1 MENLSR
7 SNYKMRMINYL
18 TQNNRE
24 KLSQYIKGHLS
35 VTDICEETGMPRYV
49 FYTAINTINPNIT
62 KLRRNTK
69 VGELNIIMEQLSQA
83 IPYEFVQFDD
93 SKVFKNVENFRN
105 ISDNY
110 QKIQIRNTLS
120 KHDFDLKDIK
130 MINIDSCYTWLKK
143 YLAKQDLLEGKL
155 TGYKIAKKLG
165 IYTNEVYYIKKV
177 IANNG
182 KYLVKNISSK
192 QEEAFQ
198 QNMKIYEEYIE
209 GLSTKTLS
217 QTYDIEEWII
227 NIVISVFKELERM
240 LILEYIERDNNK
252 EAFLD
257 GNITANDIS
266 QLFKLDKKRV
276 TDILLHLTEQQV
288 EVDVEQ
294 TDDVLQEVTTVLIPQ
309 LRYSIPV
316 EKLNINS
323 RLLFGT
329 GVGFKKKSIKEKR
342 TLIRNLL
349 IKLNYDTADFSL
361 VTQQEVEDMY
371 KQVNAYNELKIGKM
385 KPFRI
390 VGLYQITNKRKYEL
404 IGQIKDNQHHIFSE
418 IPAIQEERFFGNVE
432 LYLSYKLGVS
442 TDDLLEKHNVNKQ
455 IFEQLIEIYH
465 ELDVKLVNAYLSK
478 KSPETLEE
486 YIDGSFDDDSLSKEL
501 NIDFKTLGTVLNMID
516 PDIKNVRDKQ
526 IEKRKKE
533 TEALILQ
540 ISRAIPF
547 EKLVF
552 DPLVVLGCHTRYHNW
567 NKYKQKDV
575 LKELCKEHGYDYMIM
590 NTVKLNAWLKRYL
603 LKQDHNLG
611 KLAMNEMVQRY
622 NVNIEIAREV
632 MANDGEP
639 LLEPLTPYQE
649 KHMREGLDILNAYLE
664 GTPVEEISYIY
675 NIEDWLTNLTIDCF
689 YDTEYNR
696 IESSLLKNKA
706 SMVKEYRNGEITK
719 ETMIKKHQ
727 FNPAILEKVL
737 DNIDIG

>member
-1 MENLSR
+1 MDNLSR

-49 FYTAINTINPNIT
+49 FYTAINTINPDIT

-93 SKVFKNVENFRN
+93 SKVFKNVENFRG

-110 QKIQIRNTLS
+110 QKIQIRNTLT

-130 MINIDSCYTWLKK
+130 MVNIDSCFTWFKK
-143 YLAKQDLLEGKL
+143 YLVKQDLLDGKL

-209 GLSTKTLS
+209 GQSTKTLS

-257 GNITANDIS
+257 GILTANDIS

-294 TDDVLQEVTTVLIPQ
+294 TDDVLQEVKNVLIPQ

-316 EKLNINS
+316 EKLDINS

-371 KQVNAYNELKIGKM
+371 KQVNAYNELKLGKM

-404 IGQIKDNQHHIFSE
+404 MGQIKDNQHHIFSE

-442 TDDLLEKHNVNKQ
+442 TDDLLEKYDISKD

-486 YIDGSFDDDSLSKEL
+486 YIDGSFDDDSLAKEL
-501 NIDFKTLGTVLNMID
+501 NVDFKTLGTVLNMID

-526 IEKRKKE
+526 IAKRKKE

-575 LKELCKEHGYDYMIM
+575 LKELCKEHGYDFMIM

-649 KHMREGLDILNAYLE
+649 KHMHEGLDILNAYLE
-664 GTPVEEISYIY
+664 GTPVEDISYIY

-706 SMVKEYRNGEITK
+706 SMVKEYRNGEVTK

-727 FNPAILEKVL
+727 FNPAILDKVL
-737 DNIDIG
+737 DNIEI

>member
-1 MENLSR
+1 MDNLSR

-49 FYTAINTINPNIT
+49 FYTAINTINPDIT

-93 SKVFKNVENFRN
+93 SKVFKNVENFRG
-105 ISDNY
+105 ISDTY
-110 QKIQIRNTLS
+110 QKIQIRNTLT

-130 MINIDSCYTWLKK
+130 MVNIDSCFTWFKK
-143 YLAKQDLLEGKL
+143 YLVKQDLLDGKL

-209 GLSTKTLS
+209 GQSTKTLS
-217 QTYDIEEWII
+217 QIYDIEEWII

-257 GNITANDIS
+257 GVLTANDIS

-294 TDDVLQEVTTVLIPQ
+294 TDDVLQEVKNVLIPQ

-316 EKLNINS
+316 EKLDINS

-371 KQVNAYNELKIGKM
+371 KQVNAYNELKLGKM

-404 IGQIKDNQHHIFSE
+404 MGQIKDNQHHIFSE

-442 TDDLLEKHNVNKQ
+442 TDELLEKYDISKDV
-455 IFEQLIEIYH
+455 FEQLIEIYH

-501 NIDFKTLGTVLNMID
+501 NVDFKTLGTVLNMID
-516 PDIKNVRDKQ
+516 PDIKDVRDKQ
-526 IEKRKKE
+526 IAKRKKE

-649 KHMREGLDILNAYLE
+649 KHMHEGLDILNAYLE

>member
-1 MENLSR
+1 M
-7 SNYKMRMINYL
+7 

-49 FYTAINTINPNIT
+49 FYTAINTINPDIT

-93 SKVFKNVENFRN
+93 SKVFKNVENFRG

-110 QKIQIRNTLS
+110 QKIQIRNTLT

-130 MINIDSCYTWLKK
+130 MVNIDSCFTWFKK
-143 YLAKQDLLEGKL
+143 YLVKQDLLDGKL

-209 GLSTKTLS
+209 GQSTKTLS
-217 QTYDIEEWII
+217 QIYDIEEWII

-257 GNITANDIS
+257 GVLTANDIS

-294 TDDVLQEVTTVLIPQ
+294 TDDVLQEVKNVLISQ

-316 EKLNINS
+316 EKLDINS

-371 KQVNAYNELKIGKM
+371 KQVNAYNELKLGKM

-404 IGQIKDNQHHIFSE
+404 MGQIKDNQHHIFSE

-442 TDDLLEKHNVNKQ
+442 TDDLLKKYDISKD

-486 YIDGSFDDDSLSKEL
+486 YIDGSFDDDSLSNEL
-501 NIDFKTLGTVLNMID
+501 NVDFKTLGTVLNMID
-516 PDIKNVRDKQ
+516 PDIKNVRGKQ
-526 IEKRKKE
+526 IAKRKKE

-575 LKELCKEHGYDYMIM
+575 LKELCKEHGYDFMIM

-632 MANDGEP
+632 MVNDGEP

-649 KHMREGLDILNAYLE
+649 KHMHEGLDILNAYIE

-689 YDTEYNR
+689 HDTEYNR

-737 DNIDIG
+737 DNID

>member
-1 MENLSR
+1 M
-7 SNYKMRMINYL
+7 

-49 FYTAINTINPNIT
+49 FYTAINTINPDIT

-93 SKVFKNVENFRN
+93 SKVFKNVENFRG

-110 QKIQIRNTLS
+110 QKIQIRNTLT

-130 MINIDSCYTWLKK
+130 MVNIDSCFTWFKK
-143 YLAKQDLLEGKL
+143 YLVKQDLIDGKL

-209 GLSTKTLS
+209 GQSTKTLS

-257 GNITANDIS
+257 GILTANDIS

-294 TDDVLQEVTTVLIPQ
+294 TDDVLQEVKNVLIPQ

-316 EKLNINS
+316 EKLDINS

-371 KQVNAYNELKIGKM
+371 KQVNAYNELKLGKM

-404 IGQIKDNQHHIFSE
+404 MGQIKDNQHHIFSE

-442 TDDLLEKHNVNKQ
+442 TDDLLEKYDISKD

-486 YIDGSFDDDSLSKEL
+486 YIDGSFDDDSLAKEL
-501 NIDFKTLGTVLNMID
+501 NVDFKTLGTVLNMID

-526 IEKRKKE
+526 IAKRKKE
-533 TEALILQ
+533 TETLILQ

-649 KHMREGLDILNAYLE
+649 KHMHEGLDILNAYLE

>member
-1 MENLSR
+1 M
-7 SNYKMRMINYL
+7 

-49 FYTAINTINPNIT
+49 FYTAINTINPDIT

-93 SKVFKNVENFRN
+93 SKVFKNVENFRG
-105 ISDNY
+105 ISDTY
-110 QKIQIRNTLS
+110 QKIQIRNTLT

-130 MINIDSCYTWLKK
+130 MVNIDSCFTWFKK
-143 YLAKQDLLEGKL
+143 YLVKQDLLDGKL

-209 GLSTKTLS
+209 GQSTKTLS
-217 QTYDIEEWII
+217 QIYDIEEWII

-257 GNITANDIS
+257 GVITANDIS

-294 TDDVLQEVTTVLIPQ
+294 TDDVLQEVKNVLIPQ

-316 EKLNINS
+316 EKLDINS

-371 KQVNAYNELKIGKM
+371 KQVNAYNELKLGKM

-404 IGQIKDNQHHIFSE
+404 MGQIKDNQHHIFSE

-442 TDDLLEKHNVNKQ
+442 TDELLEKYDISKDV
-455 IFEQLIEIYH
+455 FEQLIEIYH

-501 NIDFKTLGTVLNMID
+501 NVDFKTLGTVLNMID

-526 IEKRKKE
+526 IAKRKKE

-649 KHMREGLDILNAYLE
+649 KHMHEGLDILNAYLE

-696 IESSLLKNKA
+696 IESSLLKNKG

-737 DNIDIG
+737 DNINIG

>member
-1 MENLSR
+1 
-7 SNYKMRMINYL
+7 MRMINYL

-49 FYTAINTINPNIT
+49 FYTAINTINPDIT

-83 IPYEFVQFDD
+83 IPYEFIQFDD
-93 SKVFKNVENFRN
+93 SKVFKNVENFRG

-110 QKIQIRNTLS
+110 QKIQIRNTLT

-130 MINIDSCYTWLKK
+130 MVNIDSCFTWFKK
-143 YLAKQDLLEGKL
+143 YLVKQDLLEGKL

-209 GLSTKTLS
+209 GQSTKTLS
-217 QTYDIEEWII
+217 QIYDIEEWII

-257 GNITANDIS
+257 GVLTANDIS

-294 TDDVLQEVTTVLIPQ
+294 TDDVLQEVKNVLIPQ

-316 EKLNINS
+316 EKLDINS

-361 VTQQEVEDMY
+361 VTQREVEDMY

-404 IGQIKDNQHHIFSE
+404 MGQIKDNQHHIFSE

-432 LYLSYKLGVS
+432 LYLSYKSGVS
-442 TDDLLEKHNVNKQ
+442 TDDLLEKYDISKD

-501 NIDFKTLGTVLNMID
+501 NVDFKTLGTVLNMID

-526 IEKRKKE
+526 IAKRKKE

-575 LKELCKEHGYDYMIM
+575 LKELCEEHGYDYMIM

-649 KHMREGLDILNAYLE
+649 KHMVEGLDILNAYLE

-675 NIEDWLTNLTIDCF
+675 NIEDWLTKLTIDCF

-737 DNIDIG
+737 DNIDMG

>member
-1 MENLSR
+1 M
-7 SNYKMRMINYL
+7 

-49 FYTAINTINPNIT
+49 FYTAINTINPGIT

-69 VGELNIIMEQLSQA
+69 VSELNIIMEQLSQA

-93 SKVFKNVENFRN
+93 SKVFKNVENFRG

-110 QKIQIRNTLS
+110 QKIQIRNTLT
-120 KHDFDLKDIK
+120 KHDFDLKNIK
-130 MINIDSCYTWLKK
+130 MVNIDSCFTWFKK
-143 YLAKQDLLEGKL
+143 YLVKQDLLDGKL

-209 GLSTKTLS
+209 GQSTETLS
-217 QTYDIEEWII
+217 QIYDIEEWII

-257 GNITANDIS
+257 GVLTANDIS

-288 EVDVEQ
+288 EVDIEQ
-294 TDDVLQEVTTVLIPQ
+294 TDDVLQEVKNVLIPQ

-316 EKLNINS
+316 EKLDINS

-371 KQVNAYNELKIGKM
+371 KQVNAYNELKLGKM

-404 IGQIKDNQHHIFSE
+404 MGQIKDNQHHIFSE

-442 TDDLLEKHNVNKQ
+442 TDDLLKKYDISKD

-478 KSPETLEE
+478 KSPEALEE

-501 NIDFKTLGTVLNMID
+501 NVDFKTLGTVLNMID

-526 IEKRKKE
+526 IAKRKKE

-575 LKELCKEHGYDYMIM
+575 LKELCKKHGYDYMIM

-649 KHMREGLDILNAYLE
+649 KHMHEGLDILNAYLE

-675 NIEDWLTNLTIDCF
+675 NIEDRLTNLTIDCF

>member
-1 MENLSR
+1 
-7 SNYKMRMINYL
+7 MINYL

-93 SKVFKNVENFRN
+93 SKVFKNVENFRG

-110 QKIQIRNTLS
+110 QKIQIRNTLT

-130 MINIDSCYTWLKK
+130 MVNIDSCFTWFKK
-143 YLAKQDLLEGKL
+143 YLVKQDLLDGKL

-209 GLSTKTLS
+209 GQSTKTLS

-257 GNITANDIS
+257 GILTANDIS

-288 EVDVEQ
+288 EIDVEQ

-442 TDDLLEKHNVNKQ
+442 TDDLLEKYDTSKD

-501 NIDFKTLGTVLNMID
+501 NVDFKTLGTVLNMID

-526 IEKRKKE
+526 IAKRKKE

-719 ETMIKKHQ
+719 KTMIKKHQ

>member
-1 MENLSR
+1 MSG

-49 FYTAINTINPNIT
+49 FYTAINTINPDIT

-69 VGELNIIMEQLSQA
+69 VSELNIIMEQLLQA

-93 SKVFKNVENFRN
+93 SKVFKNVENFRG

-110 QKIQIRNTLS
+110 QKIQIRNTLT

-130 MINIDSCYTWLKK
+130 MVNIDSCFTWFKK
-143 YLAKQDLLEGKL
+143 YLVKQDLLDGKL

-209 GLSTKTLS
+209 GQSTETLS
-217 QTYDIEEWII
+217 QIYDIEEWII

-257 GNITANDIS
+257 GVLTANDIS

-288 EVDVEQ
+288 EVDIEQ
-294 TDDVLQEVTTVLIPQ
+294 TDDVLQEVKNVLIPQ

-316 EKLNINS
+316 EKLDINS

-371 KQVNAYNELKIGKM
+371 KQVNAYNELKLGKM

-404 IGQIKDNQHHIFSE
+404 MGQIKDNQHHIFSE

-432 LYLSYKLGVS
+432 LYLSYKLGIS
-442 TDDLLEKHNVNKQ
+442 TDDLLEKYDISKG

-501 NIDFKTLGTVLNMID
+501 NVDFKTLGTVLNMID

-526 IEKRKKE
+526 IAKRKKE

-575 LKELCKEHGYDYMIM
+575 LKELCKEHGYDFMIM

-649 KHMREGLDILNAYLE
+649 KHMHEGLDILNAYLE
-664 GTPVEEISYIY
+664 GTPVEDISYIY

-706 SMVKEYRNGEITK
+706 SMAKEYRNGEVTK

>member
-1 MENLSR
+1 M
-7 SNYKMRMINYL
+7 

-49 FYTAINTINPNIT
+49 FYTAINTINPDIT

-93 SKVFKNVENFRN
+93 SKVFKNVENFRG
-105 ISDNY
+105 ISDTY
-110 QKIQIRNTLS
+110 QKIQIRNTLT

-130 MINIDSCYTWLKK
+130 MVNIDSCFTWFKK
-143 YLAKQDLLEGKL
+143 YLVKQDLLDGKL

-209 GLSTKTLS
+209 GQSTKTLS
-217 QTYDIEEWII
+217 QIYDIEEWII

-257 GNITANDIS
+257 GVLTANDIS

-294 TDDVLQEVTTVLIPQ
+294 TDDVLQEVKNVLIPQ

-316 EKLNINS
+316 EKLDINS

-404 IGQIKDNQHHIFSE
+404 MGQIKDNQHHIFSE

-442 TDDLLEKHNVNKQ
+442 TDDLLEKHDISKD

-465 ELDVKLVNAYLSK
+465 ELDVKLVNVYLSK

-486 YIDGSFDDDSLSKEL
+486 YIDGSFDEDSLSKEL

-526 IEKRKKE
+526 IAKRKKE

-590 NTVKLNAWLKRYL
+590 NSVKLNAWLKRYL
-603 LKQDHNLG
+603 LKRDHNLG

-649 KHMREGLDILNAYLE
+649 KHMHEGLDILNAYLE

-706 SMVKEYRNGEITK
+706 SMVKGYRNGEITK

>member
-1 MENLSR
+1 MDNLSR

-49 FYTAINTINPNIT
+49 FYTAINTINPDIT

-93 SKVFKNVENFRN
+93 SKVFKNVENFRG

-110 QKIQIRNTLS
+110 QKIQIRNTLT

-130 MINIDSCYTWLKK
+130 MVNIDSCFTWFKK
-143 YLAKQDLLEGKL
+143 YLVKQDLLDGKL

-209 GLSTKTLS
+209 GQSTKTLS

-257 GNITANDIS
+257 GILTANDIS

-294 TDDVLQEVTTVLIPQ
+294 TDDVIQEVKNVLIPQ

-316 EKLNINS
+316 EKLDINS

-371 KQVNAYNELKIGKM
+371 KQVNAYNELKLGKM

-404 IGQIKDNQHHIFSE
+404 MGQIKDNQHHIFSE

-442 TDDLLEKHNVNKQ
+442 TDDLLEKYDISKD

-486 YIDGSFDDDSLSKEL
+486 YIDGSFDDDSLAKEL
-501 NIDFKTLGTVLNMID
+501 NVDFKTLGTVLNMID

-526 IEKRKKE
+526 IAKRKKE

-575 LKELCKEHGYDYMIM
+575 LKELCKEHGYDFMIM

-649 KHMREGLDILNAYLE
+649 KHMHEGLDILNAYLE
-664 GTPVEEISYIY
+664 GTPVEDISYIY

-706 SMVKEYRNGEITK
+706 SMVKEYRNGEVTK

-727 FNPAILEKVL
+727 FNPAILDKVL
-737 DNIDIG
+737 DNIEI